1 MTKVICAIP
10 FIFATVL
17 AQSQNYYF
25 PPTTGTT
32 WETVTSQSLGWCTDK
47 TDSLYNYLEST
58 NSKAFIVLK
67 NGRIVLEKYFGT
79 FTRDS
84 SWYWASAGKTLTG
97 FTVGIAQQEGFLKIQ
112 DTTSKYLGRGWTT
125 APLSKE
131 DKITIRNQ
139 LTMTT
144 GLDDGVA
151 DVTCPLPSCLQYK
164 ADAST
169 RWAYH
174 NAPYTLLDKVIETAT
189 GSTLNAYVQS
199 RVRSKIGMTG
209 LYVKIGN
216 DNVNFSTPRSMA
228 RFGLLLLN
236 KGRWDATPILLDTA
250 YLRQMVNTS
259 QNINPSYGYLTW
271 LNGKTALMVPTSQT
285 VFSTSVSPQ
294 APADMFA
301 ALGKNGQLINVVPS
315 QGLVFIRVGNNP
327 DNSLVPFTY
336 NNEVWK
342 RLNLV
347 ICTRTATPENGL
359 NTEGVSVY
367 PNPFTSTLT
376 VDFDNVILNGKLQ
389 IVNQM
394 GQILQT
400 RILNGNRSEL
410 SLLDLPKGI
419 YWLRIK
425 SDSGLWV
432 RKVVK

>member
-1 MTKVICAIP
+1 MTKVMFAIP

-32 WETVTSQSLGWCTDK
+32 WETVTPQSLGWCTDK
-47 TDSLYNYLEST
+47 TDSLYNYLKST

-151 DVTCPLPSCLQYK
+151 DVSCTLPSCLQYK
-164 ADAST
+164 ADAGT

-174 NAPYTLLDKVIETAT
+174 NAPYTLLDKVIEAAT

-199 RVRSKIGMTG
+199 KVRSKIGMTG
-209 LYVKIGN
+209 LYLKIGN

-236 KGRWDATPILLDTA
+236 KGTWNVTPILLDTG
-250 YLRQMVNTS
+250 YVRQMVNTS

-271 LNGKTALMVPTSQT
+271 LNGKTALMVPTSQ
-285 VFSTSVSPQ
+285 VVLPTSLSPQ

-315 QGLVFIRVGNNP
+315 QGLVFIRMGDNP

-347 ICTRTATPENGL
+347 ICTRTASRENGL

-394 GQILQT
+394 GQILET
-400 RILNGNRSEL
+400 TNLNGNRFEL
-410 SLLDLPKGI
+410 SLMDLPKGV
-419 YWLRIK
+419 YWLCIK
-425 SDSGLWV
+425 SESGLWV